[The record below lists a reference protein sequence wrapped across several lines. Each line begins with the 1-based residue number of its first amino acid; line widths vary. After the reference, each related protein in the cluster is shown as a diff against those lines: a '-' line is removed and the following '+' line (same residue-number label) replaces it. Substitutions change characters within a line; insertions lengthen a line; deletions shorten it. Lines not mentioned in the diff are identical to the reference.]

1 MRPAPPLA
9 AAAALVAGFV
19 AGPLG
24 AFAQPAPAAAGP
36 ASGPSA
42 TDTRLLAQ
50 PAVSAE
56 RVAFLYAGDLWSA
69 RLDGADVRRLT
80 TTGADVANPAF
91 LPGGRQV
98 AFTATYDGNPDVYV
112 VDALGGEPRRLTWH
126 PGPDLVQDATPD
138 GRGVLFTS
146 GRDSY
151 TTRFTQLWRVAPGGA
166 PEERLALPSASKA
179 VASPDGR
186 RVAYNPLGTA
196 FDQWKGYRGGRV
208 SQAWLYDLATRQVE
222 KVPQPA
228 GRANDVP
235 VAWIGDD
242 VWLRSD
248 RDGEFNLW
256 RYNTRTRALTQVTR
270 HRDFPVA
277 NASGGAGRIV
287 YEQAGWLWLLDPA
300 TGAARRLAI
309 GVPADLRELR
319 PRWVRAAD
327 YVRSVAPGPAGAR
340 VAVEARGEIV
350 SVPAEKGD
358 PRLLTNTPGA
368 HERSPAWSP
377 DGRTLAYVSDASGE
391 YEIHLRPVAAQ
402 PAAAGATSAPNGGV
416 RAVKPGGHGFYYN
429 LKWSPDGRRLA
440 YADNAQEVRVLDVA
454 TGRSVRV
461 DGNQTYEPYPSATLA
476 YDWSPDGR
484 WLAYTVNTRP
494 LVSRLS
500 LWDAESGRS
509 TPVTDGLSEVSQP
522 QFDRSGRY
530 LYVFASTDAGPAR
543 DWFAQ
548 STQDSRRT
556 RSVYAVVL
564 RRDLPNPVARES
576 DEERA
581 AVAAPAPDSVVR
593 GDADALGARAR
604 RSVPRGGAAADS
616 AARPAA
622 PAALGATRIDLA
634 GIETRVVALPVPAG
648 ALDDLTAGDAGQLLY
663 TREADG
669 KPSLHRFDLG
679 KRKDDVL
686 LAEAYDPALTRDGKK
701 LLYRV
706 GPNWFLTGA
715 AAPKPGEGR
724 LALDRVEVRIEPQAE
739 WRQMFDEAWRE
750 QRDWFYDPGMHGL
763 DWPAVRAKYAQFLPA
778 LATRADLTRVL
789 RWTAS
794 ELGVGHSNTGG
805 GDRLQA
811 PRAVPGGLLG
821 ADYEVAEGR
830 YRVRRVYGGLNWTPG
845 LRAPLTE
852 PGVNVRAGEYL
863 LAVNGRELRAPDNLF
878 AAFENTA
885 DRLTDITVGPRAD
898 GIGARTV
905 TVVPLASEAALR
917 NRAWV
922 EGNVRLV
929 DSLSGGRV
937 AYVYVPNTAQ
947 EGFEYFKRYFY
958 PQAHKDAILVDE
970 RHNGGG
976 QVADYYIDLLRRPY
990 SAHWALRYGADLRTP
1005 AAAIPGPK
1013 AVLID
1018 ETAGSGGDLFPWMF
1032 RKYGLGPLIGQRT
1045 WGGLVGILGYPVL
1058 MDGGMITAPNLAI
1071 YTPET
1076 GYTVENEGVAPDI
1089 AVEQTPAEVAAGR
1102 DPQLLAG
1109 VAYLMEQL
1117 RKAPPAQAVRP
1128 AAPDR
1133 ARERGA
1139 LGVPG
1144 GGGR

>member
-1 MRPAPPLA
+1 
-9 AAAALVAGFV
+9 V
-19 AGPLG
+19 
-24 AFAQPAPAAAGP
+24 
-36 ASGPSA
+36 SA
-42 TDTRLLAQ
+42 T
-50 PAVSAE
+50 

-69 RLDGADVRRLT
+69 RLDGSDVRRLT
-80 TTGADVANPAF
+80 TTGGDVANPVF
-91 LPGGRQV
+91 LADGRRV
-98 AFTATYDGNPDVYV
+98 AFSANYDGNVDVYV
-112 VDALGGEPRRLTWH
+112 VDAGGGAPARLTWH
-126 PGPDLVQDATPD
+126 PGPDLAQDATPD
-138 GRGVLFTS
+138 GRSVLFTS

-151 TTRFTQLWRVAPGGA
+151 TNRFTQLWRVSPAGGATGGA
-166 PEERLALPSASKA
+166 PEERYALPSASKA
-179 VASPDGR
+179 VVSPDGR
-186 RVAYNPLGTA
+186 RVAYNPLPTA

-222 KVPQPA
+222 KVPQPE

-277 NASGGAGRIV
+277 NASGGGGRVV

-300 TGAARRLAI
+300 SGGTRRLAI

-319 PRWVRAAD
+319 PRWVKGAE
-327 YVRSVAPGPAGAR
+327 YVRSLAPSPSGAR
-340 VAVEARGEIV
+340 VAAEVRGEIV

-358 PRLLTNTPGA
+358 PRVLTGTPGA

-377 DGRTLAYVSDASGE
+377 DGRSLAYVSDASGE
-391 YEIHLRPVAAQ
+391 YEIHVRPVAAQ
-402 PAAAGATSAPNGGV
+402 AASAGTTSLPNGGG
-416 RAVKPGGHGFYYN
+416 RAFRPGGHGFYYN
-429 LKWSPDGRRLA
+429 LRWSPDGRRIA

-461 DGNQTYEPYPSATLA
+461 DANHTYEPYPSATLA

-494 LVSRLS
+494 LVSRLA

-509 TPVTDGLSEVSQP
+509 TPVTDGLSEVAQP
-522 QFDRSGRY
+522 QFDRSGKY
-530 LYVFASTDAGPAR
+530 LYVFASTNAGPAR

-556 RSVYAVVL
+556 RNVYAVVL
-564 RRDLPNPVARES
+564 RRDLPNPVAKES

-581 AVAAPAPDSVVR
+581 A
-593 GDADALGARAR
+593 GA
-604 RSVPRGGAAADS
+604 AAADS
-616 AARPAA
+616 ASRGDSTSLAPRARRAAPRPAAGDTTGRSAAA
-622 PAALGATRIDLA
+622 PAAGAARVDLA

-648 ALDDLTAGDAGQLLY
+648 QLDDLRAGDAGQLFY
-663 TREADG
+663 TRDADG
-669 KPSLHRFDLG
+669 KPALHRFDLG
-679 KRKDDVL
+679 KRKDETV

-706 GPNWFLTGA
+706 GQSWFLTGA

-724 LALDRVEVRIEPQAE
+724 LALDRVEVRAEPAAE
-739 WRQMFDEAWRE
+739 WRQMFEEAWRE
-750 QRDWFYDPGMHGL
+750 QRDWFYDPKMHGL

-778 LATRADLTRVL
+778 LATRQDLSRVL
-789 RWTAS
+789 RWMAS
-794 ELGVGHSNTGG
+794 ELGVGHSYLGG
-805 GDRLQA
+805 GDRLQPA
-811 PRAVPGGLLG
+811 RAVPGGLLG
-821 ADYEVAEGR
+821 ADYEVADGR
-830 YRVRRVYGGLNWTPG
+830 YRFRTVYGGLNWTPD

-863 LAVNGRELRAPDNLF
+863 LAVNGRPLRAPDNLF

-898 GIGARTV
+898 GAGARTV
-905 TVVPLASEAALR
+905 SVVPLASEAALR
-917 NRAWV
+917 SRAWV
-922 EGNVRLV
+922 ERNVRLV

-937 AYVYVPNTAQ
+937 AYVYVPNTAG

-958 PQAHKDAILVDE
+958 PQAHKEAIVVDE

-1005 AAAIPGPK
+1005 AASIPGPK

-1058 MDGGMITAPNLAI
+1058 MDGGTITAPNLAI
-1071 YTPET
+1071 WTPDA
-1076 GYTVENEGVAPDI
+1076 GFTVENEGVAPDI
-1089 AVEQTPAEVAAGR
+1089 AVEQTPSEVAAGR

-1109 VAYLMEQL
+1109 VAYVMEQL
-1117 RKAPPAQAVRP
+1117 RKNPPAQAARPPAPDKSRHGAP
-1128 AAPDR
+1128 AA
-1133 ARERGA
+1133 G
-1139 LGVPG
+1139 LPG
-1144 GGGR
+1144 GGR